1 MLLFCSKTCCEI
13 CIIRVIRDSDT
24 NFATSQLSDNYPEP
38 FNCQKPFL
46 WEGFVT
52 PILAEN

>member
-24 NFATSQLSDNYPEP
+24 NFATRNFRTITNLLIIALLTAG
-38 FNCQKPFL
+38 C
-46 WEGFVT
+46 
-52 PILAEN
+52 